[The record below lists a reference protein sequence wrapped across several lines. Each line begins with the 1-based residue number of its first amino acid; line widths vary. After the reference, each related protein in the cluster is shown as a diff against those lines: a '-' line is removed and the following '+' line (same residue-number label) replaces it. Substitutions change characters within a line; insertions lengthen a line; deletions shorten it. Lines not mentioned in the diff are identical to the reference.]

1 MPASTSIDFLVG
13 RKSLHETKLV
23 ETPLALKEG
32 QALLEVDR
40 FAFTAN
46 NITYGAFGDLMNYWG
61 FFPAPEGWGR
71 VPVWGFGDVVESRAR
86 GVAVGERVYG
96 YFPMS
101 THLVVEP
108 GRHSDRGFFD
118 VAAHRRGM
126 PSIYNTYLRAATD
139 PGYDPRREAEQALLR
154 PLFMTSFLLEDM
166 LVESG
171 FFGARDIVLSSASSK
186 TSLGLAF
193 LLRSRRRGQVEVVG
207 LTSAANAAFVEGTSC
222 YDRVIVY
229 DAIASISRDNAAVF
243 VDMAGDAGVRA
254 AVHTHWGDALK
265 YSSMVGAT
273 HWDRGRPTGDLPGPT
288 PQLFFAPE
296 RLKKRSQ
303 EWGYDG
309 MEARVAEAW
318 ASFLVSVDG
327 WMKITFGRGVA
338 EVERVYREMLAG
350 KANPAEG
357 HILSLHS

>member
-1 MPASTSIDFLVG
+1 MTVSTSIDFLVG
-13 RKSLHETKLV
+13 RKDLHETKVV
-23 ETPLALKEG
+23 EAPLDLNEG
-32 QALLEVDR
+32 QALIKVDR

-46 NITYGAFGDLMNYWG
+46 NITYGAFGDLMNYWS

-71 VPVWGFGDVVESRAR
+71 VPVWGFGDVVASRAE
-86 GVAVGERVYG
+86 GAAPGERVYG

-108 GRHSDRGFFD
+108 GRPSDRGFVD
-118 VAAHRRGM
+118 GIAHRRGM
-126 PSIYNTYLRAATD
+126 PSIYNTYVRVAAD
-139 PGYDPRREAEQALLR
+139 PGYDQRREAEQALLR

-166 LVESG
+166 LADSG

-193 LLRSRRRGQVEVVG
+193 LLRSRWRGQVEVVG
-207 LTSAANAAFVEGTSC
+207 LTSAANVAFVERTGS
-222 YDRVIVY
+222 YDRVVVY
-229 DAIASISRDNAAVF
+229 DAITSSSRDNAAVF

-265 YSSMVGAT
+265 YSCMVGAT
-273 HWDRGRPTGDLPGPT
+273 HWDRGRPTGALPGPA
-288 PQLFFAPE
+288 PVFFFAPE

-303 EWGYDG
+303 EWGSGG
-309 MEARVAEAW
+309 MEAKVAEAW
-318 ASFLVSVDG
+318 AAFLASVDD
-327 WMKITFGRGVA
+327 WMKIKYGNGVA
-338 EVERVYREMLAG
+338 EVERVYREMLTG

-357 HILSLHS
+357 NILSLHG